1 MSVDAAERTLEENRA
16 VAREFV
22 ERIFINREL
31 DAIDELVTDDFVD
44 HVPLD
49 SPDGPA
55 GFRASMEKLFAS
67 FPDLTTKID
76 DIVGEGERLVVRVS
90 IAGTQRGEFE
100 RIPPTN
106 KRIEVFGLE
115 TLEVR
120 DGKIAERWMFR
131 DEMLILRQL
140 GMM

>member
-1 MSVDAAERTLEENRA
+1 MSVDTAEKTLEQNKA
-16 VAREFV
+16 LVIEFV
-22 ERIFINREL
+22 DRIFVKRDL
-31 DAIDELVTDDFVD
+31 DAIPELVTADFVD

-49 SPDGPA
+49 SPGGPD
-55 GFRASMEKLFAS
+55 GFRASMEGLFKS
-67 FPDLTTKID
+67 FPDLTTKIED
-76 DIVGEGERLVVRVS
+76 VMGEGNRLVVRVA

-115 TLEVR
+115 ILEVR
-120 DGKIAERWMFR
+120 GVKIAERWMFR
-131 DEMLILRQL
+131 DEMLILHQL

>member
-1 MSVDAAERTLEENRA
+1 MSVDTAEKTLEQNKA
-16 VAREFV
+16 TARDFV
-22 ERIFINREL
+22 QRIFVDRDL
-31 DAIDELVTDDFVD
+31 DAIDELVTSDFVD

-49 SPDGPA
+49 SPGGPA

-67 FPDLTTKID
+67 FPDLTTKIED
-76 DIVGEGERLVVRVS
+76 VMGEGSRLVVRTS
-90 IAGTQRGEFE
+90 MTGTQRGEFE

-106 KRIEVFGLE
+106 KRIDVFGLE

-120 DGKIAERWMFR
+120 DGKIAQRWMFR
-131 DEMLILRQL
+131 DEMAILRQL

>member
-1 MSVDAAERTLEENRA
+1 MSADAAARTLEENKA

-22 ERIFINREL
+22 ERIFISRDL
-31 DAIDELVTDDFVD
+31 DAIPELVTDDFVD

-49 SPDGPA
+49 SPGGPA

-67 FPDLTTKID
+67 FPDLTTTID
-76 DIVGEGERLVVRVS
+76 DIMGEGDRLVVRVS
-90 IAGTQRGEFE
+90 IAGTQRGDFE
-100 RIPPTN
+100 RIPATN

-115 TLEVR
+115 TLELR

-131 DEMLILRQL
+131 DEMLILHQL

>member
-1 MSVDAAERTLEENRA
+1 MSVDAATRTLEENKA
-16 VAREFV
+16 VARKFV
-22 ERIFINREL
+22 ERIFIDRDL
-31 DAIDELVTDDFVD
+31 DAIAELVTDDFVD

-49 SPDGPA
+49 SPGGSA

-76 DIVGEGERLVVRVS
+76 DIVGEGNRLVVRVS
-90 IAGTQRGEFE
+90 VAGTQRGEFE

-115 TLEVR
+115 VLEVR
-120 DGKIAERWMFR
+120 GGKIAERWMFR
-131 DEMLILRQL
+131 DEMLILHQL

>member
-1 MSVDAAERTLEENRA
+1 MSVDTAEKTLEENKTL
-16 VAREFV
+16 VREFV
-22 ERIFINREL
+22 KRIFIDRDL

-49 SPDGPA
+49 SPGGPA

-67 FPDLTTKID
+67 FPDLTTKIED
-76 DIVGEGERLVVRVS
+76 VMGEGQRMVVRIS
-90 IAGTQRGEFE
+90 MAGTQRGEFE

-115 TLEVR
+115 TLDVR
-120 DGKIAERWMFR
+120 DGKIAQRWMFR
-131 DEMLILRQL
+131 DEMAILHQL

>member
-1 MSVDAAERTLEENRA
+1 MSVDTAEKTLEENKTL
-16 VAREFV
+16 VREFV
-22 ERIFINREL
+22 KRIFVDRDL

-49 SPDGPA
+49 SPGGPA

-67 FPDLTTKID
+67 FPDLTTKIED
-76 DIVGEGERLVVRVS
+76 VMGEGQRMVVRIS
-90 IAGTQRGEFE
+90 MTGTQRGEFE

-115 TLEVR
+115 TLDVR
-120 DGKIAERWMFR
+120 DGKIAQRWMFR
-131 DEMLILRQL
+131 DEMAILHQL

>member
-1 MSVDAAERTLEENRA
+1 MSADAAARTLEENKA

-22 ERIFINREL
+22 ERIFISRDL
-31 DAIDELVTDDFVD
+31 DAIPELVTDDFVD

-49 SPDGPA
+49 SPGGPA
-55 GFRASMEKLFAS
+55 GFRASMDKLFTS

-76 DIVGEGERLVVRVS
+76 DVVGEGNRLVVRVA

-115 TLEVR
+115 VLEVR
-120 DGKIAERWMFR
+120 NGKIAERWMFR
-131 DEMLILRQL
+131 DEMLILHQL

>member
-1 MSVDAAERTLEENRA
+1 MTVDTAEPTLEKNKTL
-16 VAREFV
+16 VREFV
-22 ERIFINREL
+22 ERIFIKKDL

-49 SPDGPA
+49 SPGGPV

-76 DIVGEGERLVVRVS
+76 DIVGEGNRLVVRVS
-90 IAGTQRGEFE
+90 VAGTQRGEFE

-115 TLEVR
+115 VLEVR

-131 DEMLILRQL
+131 DEMLILHQL